1 MQIDRLL
8 GILTTLLQG
17 GRATAPQLAER
28 FEVSRRTINRDIDVL
43 CRAGIPIVTVQG
55 RGGGIRIA
63 EGYRLDAALL
73 TQSELQ
79 AILAGAQGLDS
90 VFGTAS
96 REALREKL
104 GVGGPVVRADDY
116 VMIDLSSFDQDTLR
130 EKSTLLRQAIEQ
142 KRIVCFDYIYA
153 KGEMHRQV
161 EPYLLVFHWG
171 SWYLY
176 AFCLDR
182 QAYRLFKLNR
192 MWRLACGKD
201 HFLPRPLDRERIFFD
216 DCFQAET
223 VRLCA
228 LFDPALKY
236 RLVEEY
242 GPDCCSE
249 EPDGRLRFEH
259 AFSEWGEMLAWV
271 QGFGQGV
278 QVLQPQAL
286 IRQLCAQARQTLVLY
301 GETP

>member
-8 GILTTLLQG
+8 GILTTLLQNG
-17 GRATAPQLAER
+17 GATAPQLAKR
-28 FEVSRRTINRDIDVL
+28 FEVSRRTINRDIDTL

-73 TQSELQ
+73 TQGELQ
-79 AILAGAQGLDS
+79 AILAGAEGLDS
-90 VFGTAS
+90 VYGTAS

-104 GVGGPVVRADDY
+104 GMGGSVLKADDY
-116 VMIDLSSFDQDTLR
+116 VMIDLASFDQGTLR

-142 KRIVCFDYIYA
+142 KQIVSFDYIYA
-153 KGEMHRQV
+153 KGEMHRRV

-171 SWYLY
+171 GWYLY

-182 QAYRLFKLNR
+182 QDHRLFKLDR
-192 MWRLACGKD
+192 MWRLACGSE
-201 HFLPRPLDRERIFFD
+201 HFVPRPLDRERIFFGD
-216 DCFQAET
+216 HLKAEA
-223 VRLCA
+223 VRLSA

-242 GPDCCSE
+242 GPDCYTV

-259 AFSEWGEMLAWV
+259 AFSEWAEMLAWV
-271 QGFGQGV
+271 RRFGDEV
-278 QVLQPQAL
+278 QVLQPPELVQ
-286 IRQLCAQARQTLVLY
+286 QLCTQARRILALY

>member
-8 GILTTLLQG
+8 GILTVLLQG
-17 GRATAPQLAER
+17 GRATAPQLAKR
-28 FEVSRRTINRDIDVL
+28 FEVSRRTINRDIDAL
-43 CRAGIPIVTVQG
+43 CRAGIPIVTAQG

-73 TQSELQ
+73 TQGELQ

-90 VFGTAS
+90 VYGTTN

-104 GVGGPVVRADDY
+104 GAGGSVLKAGDY

-142 KRIVCFDYIYA
+142 KRLVDFDYIYA
-153 KGEMHRQV
+153 KGEMHRRV
-161 EPYLLVFHWG
+161 EPYLLVFHWA

-182 QAYRLFKLNR
+182 QDYRLFKLNR
-192 MWRLACGKD
+192 MWRLACGKEQ
-201 HFLPRPLDRERIFFD
+201 FSPRPLDRDRIFFN
-216 DCFQAET
+216 DCFPTET
-223 VRLCA
+223 VQLCA

-249 EPDGRLRFEH
+249 EPDGRLRFVH
-259 AFSEWGEMLAWV
+259 SFAEWAEMLGFV
-271 QGFGQGV
+271 QGFGDAV
-278 QVLQPQAL
+278 QVLQPQEL
-286 IRQLCAQARQTLVLY
+286 IRQLCAQARRTLTLY
-301 GETP
+301 GGTP